1 MNNYFYRNLIFY
13 QIDLQVVAL
22 PSQVC
27 IAKQKINDS
36 LGASAANVLR
46 AAVVKISGTDKSLD

>member
-1 MNNYFYRNLIFY
+1 
-13 QIDLQVVAL
+13 VAL

-46 AAVVKISGTDKSLD
+46 AAVVKISGTNKSLD